1 MRLTRAPAH
10 VHARAHNFNVPND
23 VEAASAKPYRSR
35 RPPHPGAKKRRS
47 RQGRLRRP
55 RHRQGRGAHRVPR
68 RTHHLGAGAGPPPA
82 RSVATRPHLLLPRR
96 RRLGAGRQRGRQ
108 RGALDQPRLL
118 AQLHRRRAGRP
129 HLHQGTQ
136 GHQGRRR
143 AVLRLRPRDRRT
155 LHAGAE
161 EALRMPLRHARLPRH
176 DAVPETLGI
185 RERPGAPPS
194 PPTTPMFEPQ
204 APPRH
209 PTPPPRPHW
218 GAEALWQAMVPL
230 LPGLSIEVVQT
241 LDSTNSELTDRLR
254 NAGRVQQDRRG
265 GRIGDLAPQMLVA
278 INQTAGRGRLGRR
291 WHATPGSSLTFSLAL
306 PLLREDWSGLS
317 LAVGLAV
324 AEALDPQGTRIGL
337 KWPNDL
343 ILSVPDAD

>member
-1 MRLTRAPAH
+1 MRVTRAPAH

-55 RHRQGRGAHRVPR
+55 RHRPGRGADRVPR
-68 RTHHLGAGAGPPPA
+68 RTHHLGTGAGPPPA

-96 RRLGAGRQRGRQ
+96 R
-108 RGALDQPRLL
+108 P
-118 AQLHRRRAGRP
+118 GRP

-143 AVLRLRPRDRRT
+143 AVLRLRPGDRRT

-241 LDSTNSELTDRLR
+241 LDSTNNELTDRLR

-265 GRIGDLAPQMLVA
+265 GRIGDLSPQMLVA
-278 INQTAGRGRLGRR
+278 IHQTAGRGRLGRR
-291 WHATPGSSLTFSLAL
+291 WHAAPGSSLTFSLAL